1 MNNKDNIE
9 LLVWDYIDGSL
20 SEEDTV
26 VIATLIKHDNN
37 WNAVYS
43 KLMCMHNELSE
54 LTMLSEPHIRF
65 TKNVM
70 EQIATEQ
77 VSFAK
82 KVYVNPKII
91 KGIAAIILFT
101 ICTSVV
107 YILTNTNWSFSSGSS
122 TFTDL
127 VSIKLPE
134 INFER
139 LSEGTFINGMIA
151 INVILAMAF
160 LDTFLSKKHINQS

>member
-1 MNNKDNIE
+1 MDNKDNIE
-9 LLVWDYIDGSL
+9 LLVWDYIDGNL

-26 VIATLIKHDNN
+26 VIATLIKNDNK

-43 KLMCMHNELSE
+43 ELMCMHNELSE
-54 LTMLSEPHIRF
+54 VTMLSEPHIRF
-65 TKNVM
+65 TKNIM

-107 YILTNTNWSFSSGSS
+107 YILTNTNWSFSSGTS
-122 TFTDL
+122 TFTDI
-127 VSIKLPE
+127 VSLQIPNF
-134 INFER
+134 NFE
-139 LSEGTFINGMIA
+139 SISGGTLINGMIGA
-151 INVILAMAF
+151 NVILAIAL
-160 LDTFLSKKHINQS
+160 LDTFLSRKHINQS